1 MKVFTKNE
9 DRGETLMKKTVRVV
23 GAVIFDDQNRVL
35 CALRSHAMS
44 LPNLWEFPGGKVE
57 KGEKEGETL
66 VREIHEELGCTIE
79 VHEKIEEVH
88 YEYPQVIVHL
98 LTYKATIIE
107 GEPQAKEHAE
117 LRWVPLRDLK
127 SLEWAPADIPTV
139 DALLA
144 NQVNI

>member
-35 CALRSHAMS
+35 CALRSHTMS

-57 KGEKEGETL
+57 KGEKEEETL
-66 VREIHEELGCTIE
+66 VREIYEELGCTIE

-88 YEYPQVIVHL
+88 YEYPQVIVNL

-139 DALLA
+139 DVLLA